1 MSRSFVALL
10 KVAILAI
17 VLTVAASP
25 SQAMPIFTGAY
36 LTVHDLPGQGSTSGG
51 AFEAKPAY
59 TSVFDPFITFCLQTN
74 EHVVPDGTT
83 VYYVYGITGY
93 AEDEPDEISG
103 KDPLDARSAWIYRMY
118 LNQDWAALGLVGA
131 YWEQPDRRGNAVQ
144 SAIWCLE
151 QEGRGCNPAVSP
163 GTDIVQARAA
173 ELAPAGIGPTRVLN
187 LVTTTKFETPDGVFY
202 RPTEEKA
209 QDLLGTPVP
218 EPASMLLF
226 GTGLAGL
233 AGMVRRRKK

>member
-1 MSRSFVALL
+1 MSRNLVAVL

-25 SQAMPIFTGAY
+25 AQATPIFTGAY
-36 LTVHDLPGQGSTSGG
+36 ITVHDLPGQGNTSGG
-51 AFEAKPAY
+51 AWEVRPAY
-59 TSVFDPFITFCLQTN
+59 TSFFDPFITFCLQTN

-83 VYYVYGITGY
+83 VYYVYGISGY
-93 AEDEPDEISG
+93 AEAEPDEITG
-103 KDPLDARSAWIYRMY
+103 KDPLDARTAWIYRMY
-118 LNQDWAALGLVGA
+118 LEENWAALGLVGA
-131 YWEQPDRRGNAVQ
+131 FWELPNNRGNAVQ
-144 SAIWCLE
+144 NAIWCLE

-163 GTDIVQARAA
+163 GTDIVQAHAA
-173 ELAPAGIGPTRVLN
+173 LYAPSGIGPTRVLN
-187 LVTTTKFETPDGVFY
+187 LVTTHKFTTPEGVQY
-202 RPTEEKA
+202 RPTDVKA
-209 QDLLGTPVP
+209 QDLLGTPIP